1 MSIRTGDI
9 FWADLEIEANSHVQG
24 GHRPVYIIQCNED
37 LDGNE
42 IVTVASITSQM
53 NKFGLP
59 VHYYLGE
66 YLEEHSFVMFEQLNT
81 LQVNQLESK
90 ICTLSRA
97 ERDEADLRFLFS
109 IGYYEDALEERK
121 MYHWL
126 KDENN
131 SIRKSLGLPVRKKNR
146 RTA

>member
-1 MSIRTGDI
+1 
-9 FWADLEIEANSHVQG
+9 
-24 GHRPVYIIQCNED
+24 
-37 LDGNE
+37 
-42 IVTVASITSQM
+42 
-53 NKFGLP
+53 
-59 VHYYLGE
+59 
-66 YLEEHSFVMFEQLNT
+66 MFEQLNT

-126 KDENN
+126 KVENN